1 MITTETFTAQ
11 SGGGHIVDMA
21 TKGAFNPA
29 RHAGAETLPVNPE
42 IPAITAIRYIG
53 GYAYLYFP
61 VPEPGPLGTNG
72 LHWLKATADAP
83 SGNFVD
89 NLPTDAVEGLVTPA
103 HLLAE
108 LRSLTTLHLAG
119 RAHGPGWT
127 GTRYTFTANDVEL
140 DSVPQAVIHGSVTVD
155 RHGRVRQLLLPAAA
169 PGILRVGNRH
179 QDPHDQPDLQRL
191 RGPRTGPGTASQP
204 GLQPRARHGLHSPL
218 RSPGTTPGITSPGSG
233 PRYDSASTSQDESAR
248 GGIGDQ
254 CRGRSS
260 NRGTASGMRFV
271 VAAPGGPMC
280 VTGEAVWAAS
290 RRIAAGEVGDAR
302 CGPCLGRRGG
312 LGGPHRV
319 GREAGRAGPASGSP

>member
-1 MITTETFTAQ
+1 MKTTMGRRLRGRAALAVGSAVAVGAGLALTTTGAQSALAAAGAAAGPAALSAQSYRVSMITTETFTAQ

-89 NLPTDAVEGLVTPA
+89 NLPTDAVEGLVTPGA
-103 HLLAE
+103 PIDGAAVADHAAPRRAGTRPGLDRHPVHVHRQRRRTGLGAPGGDP
-108 LRSLTTLHLAG
+108 RQRDRGPARTGTPAAGARG
-119 RAHGPGWT
+119 RA
-127 GTRYTFTANDVEL
+127 
-140 DSVPQAVIHGSVTVD
+140 
-155 RHGRVRQLLLPAAA
+155 
-169 PGILRVGNRH
+169 GILRVGNRH

-218 RSPGTTPGITSPGSG
+218 RSSGTTPGITSPGSG
-233 PRYDSASTSQDESAR
+233 RRMIPRAR
-248 GGIGDQ
+248 
-254 CRGRSS
+254 RRM
-260 NRGTASGMRFV
+260 NRHG
-271 VAAPGGPMC
+271 AA
-280 VTGEAVWAAS
+280 
-290 RRIAAGEVGDAR
+290 
-302 CGPCLGRRGG
+302 
-312 LGGPHRV
+312 
-319 GREAGRAGPASGSP
+319 

>member
-1 MITTETFTAQ
+1 MKTTMGRRLRGRAALAVGSAVAVGAGLALTATGAQSALAAAGAAAGPAALGAQSYRVSMITTETFTAQ

-53 GYAYLYFP
+53 GYAYLYFS

-127 GTRYTFTANDVEL
+127 APGTRSPPTTSNWTRCPGGD
-140 DSVPQAVIHGSVTVD
+140 PRQRD
-155 RHGRVRQLLLPAAA
+155 RGPARTGTPAAA
-169 PGILRVGNRH
+169 ARGRAGILRVGNRH
-179 QDPHDQPDLQRL
+179 QDPHDLPDFQRL

-233 PRYDSASTSQDESAR
+233 RRMIPRAR
-248 GGIGDQ
+248 
-254 CRGRSS
+254 RRM
-260 NRGTASGMRFV
+260 NRHG
-271 VAAPGGPMC
+271 AA
-280 VTGEAVWAAS
+280 
-290 RRIAAGEVGDAR
+290 
-302 CGPCLGRRGG
+302 
-312 LGGPHRV
+312 
-319 GREAGRAGPASGSP
+319 

>member
-1 MITTETFTAQ
+1 MKTTMGRRLRGRAALAVGSAVAVGAGLALTATGAQSALAAAGAAAGPAALAAQSYRVSMITTETFTAK

-61 VPEPGPLGTNG
+61 VPEPGSLGTNG

-155 RHGRVRQLLLPAAA
+155 RHGRVRQLLLPAVA
-169 PGILRVGNRH
+169 PASYASASGIKTLTINLTFSDFGVRVPVHAPPASQVYN
-179 QDPHDQPDLQRL
+179 P
-191 RGPRTGPGTASQP
+191 GPGTGFILPFAIQ
-204 GLQPRARHGLHSPL
+204 
-218 RSPGTTPGITSPGSG
+218 G
-233 PRYDSASTSQDESAR
+233 PPQA
-248 GGIGDQ
+248 
-254 CRGRSS
+254 
-260 NRGTASGMRFV
+260 
-271 VAAPGGPMC
+271 
-280 VTGEAVWAAS
+280 
-290 RRIAAGEVGDAR
+290 
-302 CGPCLGRRGG
+302 
-312 LGGPHRV
+312 
-319 GREAGRAGPASGSP
+319 

>member
-1 MITTETFTAQ
+1 
-11 SGGGHIVDMA
+11 
-21 TKGAFNPA
+21 
-29 RHAGAETLPVNPE
+29 VNPE

-103 HLLAE
+103 HLLPE

-127 GTRYTFTANDVEL
+127 GTRYTFTANDIEL

-169 PGILRVGNRH
+169 PAAYASATGIKTLTINLTFSDFGVCVPVQAPPASQVYN
-179 QDPHDQPDLQRL
+179 P
-191 RGPRTGPGTASQP
+191 GPGTGFILPFAVQ
-204 GLQPRARHGLHSPL
+204 
-218 RSPGTTPGITSPGSG
+218 G
-233 PRYDSASTSQDESAR
+233 PPQA
-248 GGIGDQ
+248 
-254 CRGRSS
+254 
-260 NRGTASGMRFV
+260 
-271 VAAPGGPMC
+271 
-280 VTGEAVWAAS
+280 
-290 RRIAAGEVGDAR
+290 
-302 CGPCLGRRGG
+302 
-312 LGGPHRV
+312 
-319 GREAGRAGPASGSP
+319 

>member
-1 MITTETFTAQ
+1 MKTTMGRGLRGRAALAVGSAVAVGAGLALTATGAQSALAAAGAAAGPATLAAQSYRVSMITTETFTAQ

-83 SGNFVD
+83 SGSFVD

-169 PGILRVGNRH
+169 PASYASATGIKTLTINLTFSDFGVRVPVHAPPASQVYN
-179 QDPHDQPDLQRL
+179 P
-191 RGPRTGPGTASQP
+191 GPGTGFILPFAVQ
-204 GLQPRARHGLHSPL
+204 
-218 RSPGTTPGITSPGSG
+218 G
-233 PRYDSASTSQDESAR
+233 PPQA
-248 GGIGDQ
+248 
-254 CRGRSS
+254 
-260 NRGTASGMRFV
+260 
-271 VAAPGGPMC
+271 
-280 VTGEAVWAAS
+280 
-290 RRIAAGEVGDAR
+290 
-302 CGPCLGRRGG
+302 
-312 LGGPHRV
+312 
-319 GREAGRAGPASGSP
+319 